1 MTITENKELI
11 FTDFEEK
18 TQCVSTET
26 IKEMWKAY
34 KKSKEPVQT
43 SCVNYERDNEHMW
56 SIKPYIEVKDWKQQV
71 IEDFKKNYIEIDK
84 CKDSIVESVRQKLL
98 DRSNVGI
105 KKYGKTVD
113 QEILKPSEW
122 LEHAIQEN
130 LDMVVYQT
138 KLKQE
143 LEKEENIKEFTKTI
157 FKILKSDQNE
167 MSVGNKIIK
176 EYNKL
181 IEI

>member
-43 SCVNYERDNEHMW
+43 SCANYERDNEHMW
-56 SIKPYIEVKDWKQQV
+56 SIKPYIKVKDWKQQV

-84 CKDSIVESVRQKLL
+84 CKDPIVESVRQKLL

-105 KKYGKTVD
+105 QKYKTTLKENTKDNYLNHALEEAMDLSNYLQTLLTQKEDITQIVKETPSDMELGSKIRKIYGK
-113 QEILKPSEW
+113 
-122 LEHAIQEN
+122 
-130 LDMVVYQT
+130 
-138 KLKQE
+138 
-143 LEKEENIKEFTKTI
+143 
-157 FKILKSDQNE
+157 
-167 MSVGNKIIK
+167 
-176 EYNKL
+176 
-181 IEI
+181 